1 MKKEIK
7 NLEFKNYYLR
17 EFQLYDGEC
26 DITFNI
32 VAIDT
37 SKEEITVAVTNR
49 GRISVV
55 EFDLFQDSNG
65 DFYFSYGCERTRI
78 KIEDFED

>member
-17 EFQLYDGEC
+17 EFQFYDGEC

-55 EFDLFQDSNG
+55 TYVLLEKENV
-65 DFYFSYGCERTRI
+65 Y
-78 KIEDFED
+78 